1 MEGKMK
7 VVKVGCPLVKRAFQD
22 EKTGEI
28 VAWVMNMEQIAKFL
42 KLKKKGLKSLLPKD
56 KQA

>member
-1 MEGKMK
+1 MK

-28 VAWVMNMEQIAKFL
+28 IAWEMDKKKLAEFL
-42 KLKKKGLKSLLPKD
+42 KLKDKK
-56 KQA
+56 